1 MSSETSQRT
10 DELRPITRIVKDIM
24 AMQQEAFDI
33 RLLETT
39 SILPKVEIWSC
50 LSHLHFALLLFSV
63 VTATPLAFAVH
74 ADLSSSTGARTDS
87 LLRATYS
94 TVVECT
100 RLEPSV

>member
-39 SILPKVEIWSC
+39 SILPKFEIWSC
-50 LSHLHFALLLFSV
+50 LSHLHFALLFSV
-63 VTATPLAFAVH
+63 VAATPLSPIFPRRLVQE
-74 ADLSSSTGARTDS
+74 LTLCVRS
-87 LLRATYS
+87 TYS
-94 TVVECT
+94 TVVE
-100 RLEPSV
+100 